1 MPPDQENQEE
11 SRRDQLSA
19 MFEQAEQAGSED
31 ATAQRA
37 RDEAGRFAP
46 AAPAEA
52 APAEAAVA
60 ESTAPAV
67 VAEVAPPAAAPAPA
81 ATLTTWRKEMMPL
94 HEKLA
99 AGQPLT
105 AEEAKKL
112 AEYNV
117 QREREY
123 STGVS
128 TYKAEAQQ
136 SRQITDVMQEFM
148 PALQQ
153 AGMAPAQWIQNM
165 GRTHAQLVYGS
176 PETKLQIFAQ
186 LAQNYGVPLGAV
198 QQAQEGQID
207 PNITALMGQLQ
218 AVQQQVGHVTTW
230 HQQQQQQ
237 SMEQQLAKFADQS
250 QFPHFEQVR
259 GVMAQLLESGAA
271 KDLDDAYAKAVRVDD
286 TAWQAE
292 QQRQAAAAA
301 ATQQRQSAAAV
312 GKAKAAAGQVRS
324 AAPSS
329 TATAPP
335 SAKDRRAT
343 LAAAF
348 ADADSGRV

>member
-11 SRRDQLSA
+11 SRRDQISA
-19 MFEQAEQAGSED
+19 MFDQAEQAGNEE
-31 ATAQRA
+31 ATGQRT

-46 AAPAEA
+46 APAAEEAPVEA
-52 APAEAAVA
+52 AQPE
-60 ESTAPAV
+60 TPV
-67 VAEVAPPAAAPAPA
+67 VAPVEAVPVAAPAPA
-81 ATLTTWRKEMMPL
+81 PTLTTWRKEMMPL

-99 AGQPLT
+99 AGVALT
-105 AEEAKKL
+105 PEEAKKL
-112 AEYNV
+112 ADYNV

-123 STGVS
+123 STGIS

-153 AGMAPAQWIQNM
+153 SGLAPAQWIQNM

-176 PETKLQIFAQ
+176 PETKLQIFAN
-186 LAQNYGVPLGAV
+186 LAQTYGVPLGAV

-218 AVQQQVGHVTTW
+218 AVQKQVGQVTNW

-271 KDLDDAYAKAVRVDD
+271 QNLDDAYTKAVRVDD

-292 QQRQAAAAA
+292 QQRQAATAAA
-301 ATQQRQSAAAV
+301 AQQRQSAVAV

-329 TATAPP
+329 AATAPP